1 MDMNSAFFLKTAD
14 RKPRWHVIDASGK
27 VLGRLC
33 TEVADI
39 LRGKDRPGYTP
50 HTDGGDYVVITNCE
64 KVRLTGDK
72 LKQKMYESY
81 SGYRSGLKLVAARD
95 MLTKKPDY
103 LIWHGVKGMLPKN
116 KLSREILKKLKVY
129 AGAEHPHKGQIE
141 GFGIDAK

>member
-39 LRGKDRPGYTP
+39 LRGKDKALYTP
-50 HTDGGDYVVITNCE
+50 HADGGDYVVITNCE
-64 KVRLTGDK
+64 KIHLTGDK
-72 LKQKMYESY
+72 LKQKMYEFF
-81 SGYRSGLKLVAARD
+81 SGHRSGLKLVAARD
-95 MLTKKPDY
+95 MMAKKPEY

-116 KLSREILKKLKVY
+116 KLSREVLKKLKVY
-129 AGAEHPHKGQIE
+129 PGMDHPHKAQIE
-141 GFGIDAK
+141 GFPVK